1 MVLSLTWTKFNRIHH
16 YRSKWFLDDGSEMS
30 FMNNAIQQ
38 THDWILT
45 EVVFM
50 LTTFW
55 WEHYLQVK
63 CWMSVPIISCNTN
76 IQVHNLLLSAE
87 IKSNMF
93 VLLFYSTE
101 TPQQSL
107 RCYRSW
113 TGQHILEST
122 TPLWNITASKAM
134 CVNMGL
140 LMCFWVTG
148 KQSEHCDICPRN
160 K

>member
-1 MVLSLTWTKFNRIHH
+1 MVLSLTWTKFNHIHH

-63 CWMSVPIISCNTN
+63 CWMSVP
-76 IQVHNLLLSAE
+76 LSAATQTSRY
-87 IKSNMF
+87 IIYCYLLKSN
-93 VLLFYSTE
+93 LTCLSSYSTA
-101 TPQQSL
+101 L
-107 RCYRSW
+107 RHHSSPWGVRSW